1 MITHFA
7 HTLFHNQLSRRSIA
21 GMAPGAHRLV
31 PLPPSLQPPS
41 RPRYRA
47 LPLLSPS
54 PLLASSIFF
63 FFLENKKS
71 NPRKFSIFCPRSFQS
86 GREKNLKNSPRKK
99 IVPEKKTAKFNPR
112 KKSLCPRKIFK
123 VFPVKIEKIHWNSWI
138 SARERKQFI
147 PRKNSKMCPRKLQT
161 AREKLKK
168 KWARK
173 KNPPEK
179 KTKKSTKK
187 RFLGHFSF
195 SRVKKK
201 KTLVLLTPLP
211 PGVTYKN

>member
-1 MITHFA
+1 MGI
-7 HTLFHNQLSRRSIA
+7 LNQNSQNLKLKVHC
-21 GMAPGAHRLV
+21 GY
-31 PLPPSLQPPS
+31 QC
-41 RPRYRA
+41 
-47 LPLLSPS
+47 
-54 PLLASSIFF
+54 FF
-63 FFLENKKS
+63 FYPRKKKL
-71 NPRKFSIFCPRSFQS
+71 NPRKFSTLCPRSFQT

-201 KTLVLLTPLP
+201 TLPAIRVKAKPWLESA
-211 PGVTYKN
+211 